1 MNKPIVSFV
10 IPVFNGAATIG
21 ACVKSIVDAGLP
33 PSEYEIICVDDAST
47 DGITGETLQE
57 IAAAY
62 PSVNISILTHEVNKR
77 QGGARNTG
85 VGVAEGKYIM
95 FIDCDDTFNS
105 SELGIFVHAELQSRV
120 CDLFYFCFS
129 RKGIR
134 YSDFPTLHG
143 VTDSGEKMLQRGCA
157 PWVPWQ
163 FAYRREFLIEQH
175 CEFVEHHLFEDTD
188 FALKTIILAKS
199 VYVTKY
205 CLYNHNLNECSTS
218 YIGSDIRKI
227 MDHFYLYERLHRLSA
242 TADCSEITR
251 SVLEQHC
258 AHLYKFIIKSLL
270 WRFPFRLRKQVRKCP
285 PLNCL

>member
-21 ACVKSIVDAGLP
+21 LCVKSIVDACLDA
-33 PSEYEIICVDDAST
+33 SEYEIVCVDDAST
-47 DGITGETLQE
+47 DGATGNALRDV
-57 IAAAY
+57 AAAY
-62 PSVNISILTHEVNKR
+62 PSVNIRILTHAVNKR

-85 VGVAEGKYIM
+85 VRIAEGKYIM

-105 SELGIFVHAELQSRV
+105 SELGDFVHLELQSKDY
-120 CDLFYFCFS
+120 DLFYFCFS
-129 RKGIR
+129 RKRIR

-143 VTDSGEKMLQRGCA
+143 VTDSGEKMLQKGIA

-205 CLYNHNLNECSTS
+205 CLYNYHVNAQSTTCV
-218 YIGSDIRKI
+218 GADIRKI
-227 MDHFYLYERLHRLSA
+227 KDYFYLYERLHSLSA
-242 TADCSEITR
+242 TVDCSEITCA
-251 SVLEQHC
+251 VLEQHC

-270 WRFPFRLRKQVRKCP
+270 WRFPFRLRNQVRKCP